1 MKAMI
6 LCAGHG
12 TRLNPLTDHTP
23 KPMVP
28 VMNRPILDYN
38 LRYLKQFG
46 VSDVVI
52 NLHHLGSQIPAFF
65 GDGQTLGLRIQYS
78 EEDTLLGTG
87 GGLKTAQDLLDL
99 EENETFIL
107 MNGDILV
114 DIDLAPAFIF
124 HERHEAAA
132 TMILTENAPLAQY
145 GPVEL
150 DEDNNVRNIGG
161 RLDDIKEA
169 PRKKGVFTGIH
180 LLTPTVFE
188 YLPPFVQSCINAYGY
203 PKMMANGETVKGL
216 FLDGCW
222 SDLGTVE
229 TYFMANMN
237 FLERRQILSYTDPL
251 EHFTLKPKLDQT
263 ELVVLGDNLDLG
275 DGVQIRPP
283 VLIGHNVKI
292 GANTEIGPHVV
303 LGDGVTVGKASRIM
317 DAVVFPGTKLE
328 AKARVLG
335 EIVNQKARAVVPS
348 SAITTQILNTDTR
361 QGKKRKDTQEL

>member
-12 TRLNPLTDHTP
+12 TRLLPLTDFTP

-28 VMNRPILDYN
+28 VMNRPILEYN

-46 VSDVVI
+46 VTDVVI
-52 NLHHLGSQIPAFF
+52 NLHHLGSQISGFF
-65 GDGQTLGLRIQYS
+65 GDGKALGLTIRYS
-78 EEDTLLGTG
+78 EEDQLLGTG
-87 GGLKTAQDLLDL
+87 GGLKAAQDLLDL

-107 MNGDILV
+107 MNGDVLV
-114 DIDLAPAFIF
+114 DIDLKPAFIF

-132 TMILTENAPLAQY
+132 TMILTGNAPLAKY

-150 DEDNNVRNIGG
+150 DEDNNVRNIAG

-180 LLTPTVFE
+180 LLTPRVFE
-188 YLPPFVQSCINAYGY
+188 YLPPFVQSCVNAYGY
-203 PKMMANGETVKGL
+203 TKMIANGETVKGL

-237 FLERRQILSYTDPL
+237 FLERRQNLSYADPL
-251 EHFTLKPKLDQT
+251 EHFTLKPKLEQT

-275 DGVQIRPP
+275 DGVQINPP
-283 VLIGHNVKI
+283 VLIGHNVKV

-303 LGDGVTVGKASRIM
+303 IGDNVTVGKGGRLM
-317 DAVVFPGTKLE
+317 DAIVFPNTKLD

-335 EIVNQKARAVVPS
+335 EIINQKARAVVPA
-348 SAITTQILNTDTR
+348 SASATQILKVETR
-361 QGKKRKDTQEL
+361 QGKKKEG